1 LLPEEELASITD
13 TMLHNAHHLNRM
25 VQMLFDSSDSGVSQE
40 LQAHRNE
47 LVSCNELARECV
59 SSLKDNF
66 PDTDILLKT
75 ELPDNC
81 CIHTS
86 HLYLMRTIRELLY
99 NSAKY
104 SDGKHVV
111 MHVTQTDNTVCFI
124 VEDVGMGLSEEQ
136 LEMIF
141 MPFGKINDL
150 SEGLGLGL
158 PLAKR
163 HAQGLGGD
171 LTLDTTYQDGCRFV
185 VELPKQ

>member
-1 LLPEEELASITD
+1 
-13 TMLHNAHHLNRM
+13 
-25 VQMLFDSSDSGVSQE
+25 
-40 LQAHRNE
+40 
-47 LVSCNELARECV
+47 
-59 SSLKDNF
+59 
-66 PDTDILLKT
+66 
-75 ELPDNC
+75 
-81 CIHTS
+81 
-86 HLYLMRTIRELLY
+86 MRTIRELLY

-185 VELPKQ
+185 MELPKQ